1 MRDVKKLDEILL
13 KIEKHSAKI
22 LLLVMIVMVFASGV
36 ARFIGHPI
44 NWAVDFSTFLFGW
57 AAFFAV
63 DIAWRENKM
72 MSVDIFVKR
81 LSERKQKII
90 RLINYFIILA
100 FSFYLIVWGFYLSYK
115 TRYRTFVGMPNFSYT
130 WVTLSVPVGGV
141 LLFRSTILKILA
153 EFRNKKEAQ

>member
-1 MRDVKKLDEILL
+1 VRDVKKLDEILL

>member
-1 MRDVKKLDEILL
+1 MKKLDEILL

>member
-1 MRDVKKLDEILL
+1 
-13 KIEKHSAKI
+13 
-22 LLLVMIVMVFASGV
+22 MIVMVFASGV